1 MLNINNYILF
11 GIKKENYTRI
21 HNFLF
26 AAHTQVVGEFHLD
39 ARVVVFTDG
48 RLTDFS
54 NVNATEQDGYC
65 IPNNLV

>member
-1 MLNINNYILF
+1 M
-11 GIKKENYTRI
+11 KKEINTRI

-26 AAHTQVVGEFHLD
+26 AAHTQIVEEFHLD

-54 NVNATEQDGYC
+54 NENATEQDGYC